1 MDTNLLESTLK
12 NVLVD
17 DTLEVC
23 TFDVFN
29 DKVTKYALVSGKFTI
44 SSEDTLTNYLESI
57 KTNID
62 SSYIPGFMNL
72 VSIPKIKEQQKNG
85 NDKVSFKFQALSRK
99 WYKMTSCIINDGQN
113 EIIFSVRQKL
123 EDETKT
129 KAKA

>member
-1 MDTNLLESTLK
+1 MKLVDTNLLESTLK

-57 KTNID
+57 KTKID
-62 SSYIPGFMNL
+62 SSYIPGLF
-72 VSIPKIKEQQKNG
+72 P
-85 NDKVSFKFQALSRK
+85 F
-99 WYKMTSCIINDGQN
+99 
-113 EIIFSVRQKL
+113 QKL
-123 EDETKT
+123 KNNKKMEMTRFHLNFRH
-129 KAKA
+129 

>member
-1 MDTNLLESTLK
+1 MKLVDTNLLESTLK

-57 KTNID
+57 KTKID

-85 NDKVSFKFQALSRK
+85 NDKTKLYFLL
-99 WYKMTSCIINDGQN
+99 YKN
-113 EIIFSVRQKL
+113 
-123 EDETKT
+123 
-129 KAKA
+129 

>member
-1 MDTNLLESTLK
+1 MKLVDTNLLESTLK

-57 KTNID
+57 KT
-62 SSYIPGFMNL
+62 
-72 VSIPKIKEQQKNG
+72 KIRFHLN
-85 NDKVSFKFQALSRK
+85 FRH
-99 WYKMTSCIINDGQN
+99 
-113 EIIFSVRQKL
+113 
-123 EDETKT
+123 
-129 KAKA
+129 